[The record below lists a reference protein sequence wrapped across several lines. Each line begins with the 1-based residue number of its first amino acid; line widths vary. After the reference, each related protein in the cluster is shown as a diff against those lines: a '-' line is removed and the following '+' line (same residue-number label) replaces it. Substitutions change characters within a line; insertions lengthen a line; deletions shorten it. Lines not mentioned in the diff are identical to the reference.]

1 MRINR
6 LALKNWR
13 NFKSADITVN
23 DRLVIVGAN
32 ASGKSNLLDALRF
45 LRDVAGIGG
54 GLQHAV
60 QTRGGIKHV
69 RCLAARNFNKGK
81 VALEIGLTDT
91 DGVQWHYE
99 LHFNAERRGQHRP
112 IVRQEIVKRDEKVVL
127 ERPDSDDEE
136 DPELLTQ
143 TALEQVRSNRDFREV
158 TEFLTGIRYHH
169 LVPQLIRDP
178 ELGKDDQQD
187 PFGSDILV
195 RIAQTRETTRRR
207 RLAAVN
213 KALSSALPQLEEIT
227 LVRDEAGS
235 PHLEA
240 RYQHWREHGAIQDER
255 DFSDGTLRLIG
266 LLWLLTERASKTNR
280 VLLLEEP
287 ELSLHPAIVREL
299 PTILSRV
306 VRKGGPQ
313 VILSTHSPELLADE
327 GLGLDEVVVLELGEE
342 GTESKTASD
351 LPGVDDLLAAGLS
364 LNEVLEPHTRP
375 TGIETLPRSL
385 DAVR

>member
-6 LALKNWR
+6 LGLKNWR
-13 NFKSADITVN
+13 NFKSADIAVN
-23 DRLVIVGAN
+23 DRLVIVGPN

-54 GLQHAV
+54 GLQQAV
-60 QTRGGIKHV
+60 KTRGGIKHV
-69 RCLAARNFNKGK
+69 RCLAARNFNRGK
-81 VALEIGLTDT
+81 VALEIGLTAP

-112 IVRQEIVKRDEKVVL
+112 IVCQEIVKRDADVVL
-127 ERPDSDDEE
+127 ERPNRDDED

-143 TALEQVRSNRDFREV
+143 TALEQVRSNRDFRVV

-178 ELGKDDQQD
+178 ELGKDDQHD

-240 RYQHWREHGAIQDER
+240 RYQHWRERGAIQDER

-266 LLWLLTERASKTNR
+266 LLWLLAERASKANR

-299 PTILSRV
+299 PTILNRA
-306 VRKGGPQ
+306 VRNGGPQ
-313 VILSTHSPELLADE
+313 VILSTHSPDLLADE
-327 GLGLDEVVVLELGEE
+327 GLGLDEVVVLRPGAE
-342 GTESKTASD
+342 GTESISANG

-364 LNEVLEPHTRP
+364 LDEVLEPHTRP
-375 TGIETLPRSL
+375 TGIEALPRSL